1 MQDSR
6 IDTQGGMLTAKEAV
20 LTESPAS
27 TYLTWLYNS
36 TVEYYSQAMDY
47 LIDQLPKAKRADIL
61 AAMDQK
67 LSLAKLAKARMD
79 QSIALVDTYVRE
91 EVAKRGVK

>member
-20 LTESPAS
+20 LVESTAS
-27 TYLTWLYNS
+27 KYLTWLYNS
-36 TVEYYSQAMDY
+36 TVEYYSGAIDY
-47 LIDQLPKAKRADIL
+47 LVDQLPKDKRADIL
-61 AAMDQK
+61 DAMDK
-67 LSLAKLAKARMD
+67 ELALARSRMD
-79 QSIALVDTYVRE
+79 ENSALVDVYVRE

>member
-1 MQDSR
+1 MQDNR
-6 IDTQGGMLTAKEAV
+6 IDTQGGLLTAKEAV
-20 LTESPAS
+20 LTESTAS

-61 AAMDQK
+61 AAMDQE

>member
-1 MQDSR
+1 MQDNR

-20 LTESPAS
+20 LTESTAS

-36 TVEYYSQAMDY
+36 TVEYYSAAIDY

-61 AAMDQK
+61 AAMDQE
-67 LSLAKLAKARMD
+67 LALAKSRMD
-79 QSIALVDTYVRE
+79 QNIALVDTYVRE